1 MKISRPVQAAIVSFL
16 CKYWNENLNV
26 WRRWMDIL
34 FDPLSWKYAEQ
45 CWLWGEK
52 RKVNLSKIWHYMY
65 AETTLDPTY
74 CWKRAMPHIHQWTD
88 GWWAKHQV
96 LLNTLRYFWY
106 FEVLWYTFRYFNYM
120 LRETGNKN
128 PFFFFSRFSWISY
141 VCAMSFGPFSKKNA
155 EFKYPSLAIFA
166 APVAK
171 FSTNS
176 ELLAVLSC
184 FFYISID
191 LQFSCLAI
199 ASTKL
204 VSLL

>member
-1 MKISRPVQAAIVSFL
+1 METTGALAFCVTLYFHFVGEVKMKAGGSEKLNGEYILFEPRQWKYQGQFKPPLFL

-52 RKVNLSKIWHYMY
+52 RTVNLSKIWHYMY

-88 GWWAKHQV
+88 DWWAKHQV

-106 FEVLWYTFRYFNYM
+106 FEVLLGTLRYFEVLWGTSGYFEVLLVI
-120 LRETGNKN
+120 LRY
-128 PFFFFSRFSWISY
+128 FWVF
-141 VCAMSFGPFSKKNA
+141 
-155 EFKYPSLAIFA
+155 
-166 APVAK
+166 
-171 FSTNS
+171 
-176 ELLAVLSC
+176 
-184 FFYISID
+184 
-191 LQFSCLAI
+191 
-199 ASTKL
+199 
-204 VSLL
+204 